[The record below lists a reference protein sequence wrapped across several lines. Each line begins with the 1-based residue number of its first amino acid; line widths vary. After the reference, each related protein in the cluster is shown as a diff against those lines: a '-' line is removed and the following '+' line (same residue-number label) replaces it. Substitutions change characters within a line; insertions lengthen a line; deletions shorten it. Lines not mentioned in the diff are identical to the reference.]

1 MWLEWD
7 SDSDDCDWGD
17 SEEEDNQQTLRH
29 ADLNLWSQFK
39 LLNFDILII
48 LVTNL
53 THDFKSK
60 LILILWTNINCAYKI
75 DYKLIFLFIC
85 VRVCIHFFHF

>member
-1 MWLEWD
+1 MRSEWD

-29 ADLNLWSQFK
+29 ADFILWSELK
-39 LLNFDILII
+39 LLNFDILITI
-48 LVTNL
+48 LVTYL

-60 LILILWTNINCAYKI
+60 FILILWTNI
-75 DYKLIFLFIC
+75 F
-85 VRVCIHFFHF
+85 VHT